1 MIMFKRHTWELFII
15 SFLVLFLELVCI
27 RWFPAHVLFLTFFVN
42 LVLIACFVGMS
53 IGCLLAKSSTNHIYS
68 TPYWLTLSLI
78 LALMIDRYSGL
89 LVFSILMGDQ
99 SQTDLVYFGAEVA
112 ASPRNRLPFALPI
125 EIFAAV
131 YFALIVAIFV
141 GPGQEMGRAFNRI
154 PERTTAY
161 SANLLG
167 SLAGIIAFAVCSYF
181 RIPPPAWF
189 GIASIIILRWIW
201 IQCCSSEKN
210 LSNNIQITENYLS
223 RRIIRTLFLVF
234 SVLLTIPT
242 SGILN
247 NQERLTTWSEYYRV
261 DYIPANQMIVTN
273 LIAHQ
278 LIEPQSRPPEAAI
291 PYALPYLLQRELR
304 HQNGTPAWPDFHRI
318 LIIGAGCGND
328 VARALLFTS
337 NHTDLHID
345 AVEIDPVIQ
354 QLGVRYHTDKPYSD
368 PRVHVTINDGRN
380 FLRQAP
386 DATYDLVIFA
396 LVDSLV
402 LQSGY
407 TSLRLESYLFT
418 LESFR
423 DVRRVLKPQGIAV
436 IYNVFRQGWIA
447 ARLREQLRLAFDG
460 SEPVVIA
467 TPPRSE
473 IRLSHFLPHTG
484 ISFFAGR
491 EEVLAP
497 LREAFAP
504 GPNQAVR
511 FWYPWNVGIQ
521 AEVDPNV
528 PRTRKAQFGATPPSM
543 PPIGEEIADS
553 QLDDKSNKSPTW
565 IGLYPAIVEDSN
577 GSLRLATDDWPF
589 LYTRFPAIPNLTLR
603 SMILIAGLSVVL
615 WWLYGGWQ
623 MWRSES
629 PDSRIQ
635 DAMRVEWGLLARSF
649 FLGAGF
655 MLLETKAVVQ
665 MALLFGGT
673 WMVNTAVFA
682 AILLMSLLSNLYV
695 IWAQPKRLEIY
706 YGGLM
711 LSLLAGLWIT
721 PAVFL
726 GWPGGVQVLAA
737 CLLAFLP
744 IAFAGVIFAT
754 TLRRTEQPDRLIG
767 ANIAGAILGGLSEN
781 TSVIWGFSGLLIV
794 ACGFYMISMLGKYTR
809 SKIEQP

>member
-1 MIMFKRHTWELFII
+1 MIIFNRHTWELFII

-27 RWFPAHVLFLTFFVN
+27 RWFPVHVLFLTFFVN
-42 LVLIACFVGMS
+42 LVLLACFVGMS
-53 IGCLLAKSSTNHIYS
+53 IGCLLANRSTSYIYN
-68 TPYWLTLSLI
+68 TPYWLGLTII
-78 LALMIDRYSGL
+78 LALIIDKYSGSL
-89 LVFSILMGDQ
+89 IYSVLMGDQ
-99 SQTDLVYFGAEVA
+99 SQTDIVYFGTEVA
-112 ASPRNRLPFALPI
+112 ASYKNRLPFAIPI
-125 EIFAAV
+125 EVFAAV
-131 YFALIVAIFV
+131 YFAMIVAIFV

-154 PERTTAY
+154 PQRTTAY

-167 SLAGIIAFAVCSYF
+167 SLAGIAAFAVCSYF
-181 RIPPPAWF
+181 RIPPPVWF
-189 GIASIIILRWIW
+189 GIVSIIILRWIW
-201 IQCCSSEKN
+201 IRYYS
-210 LSNNIQITENYLS
+210 LDNNILDSKIIIKNYTLY
-223 RRIIRTLFLVF
+223 RIIKFIFIIFPIV
-234 SVLLTIPT
+234 LTIPT

-247 NQERLTTWSEYYRV
+247 NQEKLTIWSEYYRI
-261 DYIPANQMIVTN
+261 DYIPAKQMIVTN

-278 LIEPQSRPPEAAI
+278 LIEPQSQPPEAAI
-291 PYALPYLLQRELR
+291 PYALPYLLQREL
-304 HQNGTPAWPDFHRI
+304 HHHDGTLAWPDFRRI

-328 VARALLFTS
+328 VARALLFAS
-337 NHTDLHID
+337 KHPDLHID

-354 QLGVRYHTDKPYSD
+354 QLGMWYHTDQPYSD

-386 DATYDLVIFA
+386 DSTYDLVIFA

-418 LESFR
+418 LESFY
-423 DVRRVLKPQGIAV
+423 DVKRILKPQGIAV
-436 IYNVFRQGWIA
+436 IYNVFRQGWIT
-447 ARLREQLRLAFDG
+447 ARLREQLRAAFG
-460 SEPVVIA
+460 GVEPVIIA

-473 IRLSHFLPHTG
+473 IRLNHFLPHTG
-484 ISFFAGR
+484 VSIFSGG

-497 LREAFAP
+497 LRQAFVSHQD
-504 GPNQAVR
+504 QAVR

-528 PRTRKAQFGATPPSM
+528 PRTRKAQFGTTPPPM
-543 PPIGEEIADS
+543 PPIEEGSDDS
-553 QLDDKSNKSPTW
+553 QLEDKSKSPTW

-577 GSLRLATDDWPF
+577 GSLKLATDDWPF
-589 LYTRFPAIPNLTLR
+589 LYTRFPSIPNLTLR
-603 SMILIAGLSVVL
+603 SMILIAGLSVIL
-615 WWLYGGWQ
+615 WWLYGGWH
-623 MWRSES
+623 MWRPGTS
-629 PDSRIQ
+629 DSGTQ
-635 DAMRVEWGLLARSF
+635 HVMPVEWGLLVRSF

-695 IWAQPKRLEIY
+695 IWTQPRRLEIY
-706 YGGLM
+706 YGGLI

-721 PAVFL
+721 PTAFL
-726 GWPGGVQVLAA
+726 GWSGSIQVLAA
-737 CLLAFLP
+737 CVLTFLP
-744 IAFAGVIFAT
+744 IAFAGVVFAT

-794 ACGFYMISMLGKYTR
+794 ACGFYMISMLGGYAR
-809 SKIEQP
+809 SKSV

>member
-1 MIMFKRHTWELFII
+1 MIMFKRHTWELFVI

-42 LVLIACFVGMS
+42 LVLLACFVGMS
-53 IGCLLAKSSTNHIYS
+53 IGCLLAKSSTNYIYS
-68 TPYWLTLSLI
+68 TPYWLTLSLF
-78 LALMIDRYSGL
+78 LALIIDRYSGL

-99 SQTDLVYFGAEVA
+99 SQTDIVYFGAEVA
-112 ASPRNRLPFALPI
+112 ASPRNRLPFAIPI
-125 EIFAAV
+125 EVFAAA

-167 SLAGIIAFAVCSYF
+167 SLAGITAFAICSYF
-181 RIPPPAWF
+181 RIPPPVWF
-189 GIASIIILRWIW
+189 GIVSIIILRWIW
-201 IQCCSSEKN
+201 IQYYSPEKN
-210 LSNNIQITENYLS
+210 LSNSTQIIENYLS

-234 SVLLTIPT
+234 SVMLTVPT

-247 NQERLTTWSEYYRV
+247 NQERLTTWSEYYRIN
-261 DYIPANQMIVTN
+261 YLPANQMIVTN

-304 HQNGTPAWPDFHRI
+304 HQDGTPAWPEFRRI

-337 NHTDLHID
+337 NHADLHID

-354 QLGVRYHTDKPYSD
+354 QLGVQYHTDQPYSD

-407 TSLRLESYLFT
+407 ASLRLESYLFT
-418 LESFR
+418 LESFQ

-436 IYNVFRQGWIA
+436 IYNVFRQGWIT
-447 ARLREQLRLAFDG
+447 ARLREQLRAAFDG
-460 SEPVVIA
+460 TDPVIIA

-473 IRLSHFLPHTG
+473 IRLNHFLPHTG

-504 GPNQAVR
+504 RQNQAVR
-511 FWYPWNVGIQ
+511 FWYPWNVGVQ
-521 AEVDPNV
+521 AEVNPHV
-528 PRTRKAQFGATPPSM
+528 PRSRKAQFGTEPPQM
-543 PPIGEEIADS
+543 PPGREGIADS
-553 QLDDKSNKSPTW
+553 QLDDKSKSPTW
-565 IGLYPAIVEDSN
+565 IGLYPVIVEDSN
-577 GSLRLATDDWPF
+577 GSLKLATDDWPF
-589 LYTRFPAIPNLTLR
+589 LYTRSPAIPNLTLR
-603 SMILIAGLSVVL
+603 SMMLIAGLSVIL
-615 WWLYGGWQ
+615 WWLYGGRQ
-623 MWRSES
+623 IWRLES
-629 PDSRIQ
+629 SDSAVQPPRPT
-635 DAMRVEWGLLARSF
+635 EWGLLARSF

-706 YGGLM
+706 YGGLI

-721 PAVFL
+721 PAAFL
-726 GWPGGVQVLAA
+726 GWPGSIQLLAA
-737 CLLAFLP
+737 CLLTFLP

-794 ACGFYMISMLGKYTR
+794 ACGFYMISMLGGYAR
-809 SKIEQP
+809 SRLA